1 MRQTFTL
8 FSLALLGTGSGVH
21 ALPSHGG
28 GGSLHPKRSSNSYGN
43 TQQQQQTLRIPE
55 TKPSDAPVVPADFL
69 GVNVESAFMNNYAKP
84 LSQNLV
90 SSLAARMSTKP
101 IVRIGGTGGDEF
113 VFDPAQTDH
122 LKICVEGEC
131 PTGSAASFKV
141 GPAFFEGY
149 KAFPDAK
156 MTIQAPLGP
165 HVNETLVREF
175 VRRAWDARVGTDGE
189 VDWKDRIEAIALGN
203 EPEFYTKDVGKY
215 VRDSL
220 ELEEI
225 VLDELKLE
233 GADRK
238 IFEAGNNA
246 KQPVSTA
253 GILKQGMNKNKLTKI
268 TAEHLYQI
276 DTTET
281 WDDANMQKLMLNHQA
296 ITDRLDVQYMPSLR
310 ASHAEGIPY
319 AISET
324 AAVLASPV
332 NTFVSGFGFALWI
345 VDFSLANAARGVA
358 RVNHMAGRPVAN
370 HVLWVPDHTAGLR
383 NPGPQARAP
392 LPAAIMVA
400 DFLRPIQGG
409 ASGGGYAAGV
419 DDAGENPN
427 GPFSVLDKDSEG
439 EVAVLELDLDTA
451 ANPYLSAYA
460 AYSGASSH
468 GSDGGK
474 LERVALLNMRLY
486 NGTEQG
492 ASRGSQIFQVLVGS
506 SDVDEVEVRRL
517 HADLGAAAM
526 GFDHSG
532 PEHNATWAG
541 EQWSKK
547 VDDGRGHFPQGA
559 GEVVEKVQVRDGVA
573 VVEVPD
579 SEAVMVS
586 IVEAS
591 SSS

>member
-8 FSLALLGTGSGVH
+8 FSLALLGSGSGVH
-21 ALPSHGG
+21 ALPSGG
-28 GGSLHPKRSSNSYGN
+28 NHPHKRSYNSNA
-43 TQQQQQTLRIPE
+43 QQTLAIPE
-55 TKPSDAPVVPADFL
+55 TKPSGAPVVPADFL
-69 GVNVESAFMNNYAKP
+69 GLNIESAFLNNYAKP

-90 SSLAARMSTKP
+90 SSLASRMGAKP
-101 IVRIGGTGGDEF
+101 IVRVGGTGGDEF
-113 VFDPAQTDH
+113 VFDPNQTDH
-122 LKICVEGEC
+122 IKICC
-131 PTGSAASFKV
+131 PTGSAAAFKV

-165 HVNETLVREF
+165 NVNKTLVREF
-175 VRRAWDARVGTDGE
+175 VRRAWDARIGE
-189 VDWKDRIEAIALGN
+189 SGDVDWKDRIEAIALGN
-203 EPEFYTKDVGKY
+203 EPEFYTKDVEKY
-215 VRDSL
+215 VRDTL

-238 IFEAGNNA
+238 IFEVGNNA
-246 KQPVSTA
+246 KQPVSQYDVA
-253 GILKQGMNKNKLTKI
+253 GILKHGMNKNKLTKI

-276 DTTET
+276 DTQET

-296 ITDRLDVQYMPSLR
+296 ITSRLDTEYMPSLR
-310 ASHAEGIPY
+310 ASHAAGIPY

-324 AAVLASPV
+324 AAVLASPI

-392 LPAAIMVA
+392 FAAAIMVA
-400 DFLRPIQGG
+400 DFLRPLTGV

-419 DDAGENPN
+419 DDADKQNAN

-439 EVAVLELDLDTA
+439 EVAVHEIDLDTA

-468 GSDGGK
+468 GNNGNK
-474 LERVALLNMRLY
+474 LQRVALINMRLY
-486 NGTEQG
+486 NGTAAAEQG
-492 ASRGSQIFQVLVGS
+492 TKRGSETFRIPVGS
-506 SDVDEVEVRRL
+506 GVDEVEVRRL

-547 VDDGRGHFPQGA
+547 VDDGRGHFTHGA
-559 GEVVEKVQVRDGVA
+559 AEEVQKVRVRDGVA

-586 IVEAS
+586 V
-591 SSS
+591 

>member
-8 FSLALLGTGSGVH
+8 FSLALLGSGSGVH
-21 ALPSHGG
+21 ALPNGG
-28 GGSLHPKRSSNSYGN
+28 NHPHKRSYDNSNA
-43 TQQQQQTLRIPE
+43 QQTLQIPE
-55 TKPSDAPVVPADFL
+55 TRPSGAPVVPADFL
-69 GVNVESAFMNNYAKP
+69 GLNVESAFLNNYAKP

-90 SSLAARMSTKP
+90 SSLASRMSAKP
-101 IVRIGGTGGDEF
+101 IVRVGGTGGDEF
-113 VFDPAQTDH
+113 VFDPDQTDH
-122 LKICVEGEC
+122 IKICVKGEC
-131 PTGSAASFKV
+131 PTGSAAAFKV

-165 HVNETLVREF
+165 NVNETLVREF
-175 VRRAWDARVGTDGE
+175 VRRAWDARIGE
-189 VDWKDRIEAIALGN
+189 SGDVDWKDRIEAIALGN

-215 VRDSL
+215 VRDTL

-238 IFEAGNNA
+238 IFEVGNNA
-246 KQPVSTA
+246 KQPVSQYDVA
-253 GILKQGMNKNKLTKI
+253 GILKHGMNKNKLTKI

-276 DTTET
+276 DTQET

-296 ITDRLDVQYMPSLR
+296 ITSRLDTDYMPSLR
-310 ASHAEGIPY
+310 ASHAAGVPY

-324 AAVLASPV
+324 AAVLASPI
-332 NTFVSGFGFALWI
+332 NTFVSGFGFALWV

-392 LPAAIMVA
+392 LRGGHHGRRFLAA
-400 DFLRPIQGG
+400 
-409 ASGGGYAAGV
+409 
-419 DDAGENPN
+419 ENAN

-439 EVAVLELDLDTA
+439 EVAVHEIDLDTA
-451 ANPYLSAYA
+451 SNPYLSAYA

-468 GSDGGK
+468 GNNGNK
-474 LERVALLNMRLY
+474 LQRVALINMRLY
-486 NGTEQG
+486 NGTAAAEKG
-492 ASRGSQIFQVLVGS
+492 SKRGSETFRIPVGG
-506 SDVDEVEVRRL
+506 DVKEVEVRRL

-547 VDDGRGHFPQGA
+547 VDDGRGHFTHGTAEEVQRSASGTVSRSWRCRIARRSWCPFKPSE
-559 GEVVEKVQVRDGVA
+559 GE
-573 VVEVPD
+573 
-579 SEAVMVS
+579 
-586 IVEAS
+586 
-591 SSS
+591 